1 MVKAAKTVRA
11 FHSYLREIESLPE
24 SAPGRVV
31 AYFDLD
37 RTLIAGYTIT
47 ALALEK
53 VWSGSLSPGRILAH
67 ASIFLGWGLGR
78 SDYHDLLEAIV
89 KRLAGV
95 SEAEMIEL
103 GERAFER
110 RLKPIVYEEGRRLIA
125 AHQARGHE
133 AVIVT
138 SSLS

>member
-1 MVKAAKTVRA
+1 MSDV
-11 FHSYLREIESLPE
+11 YREIESLPE

-95 SEAEMIEL
+95 YRHFRQFFRFGRYKPAWP
-103 GERAFER
+103 R
-110 RLKPIVYEEGRRLIA
+110 R
-125 AHQARGHE
+125 
-133 AVIVT
+133 
-138 SSLS
+138 